1 MKQKLQ
7 LKGDTNET
15 RVHRQEDFFEEK
27 QPTAVP
33 PLQNDSSAVQDD
45 LVENEVVEDDV
56 VPENH
61 DNVTENVPAKKK
73 NQVLI
78 SFSPP

>member
-1 MKQKLQ
+1 MKKKLQ

-15 RVHRQEDFFEEK
+15 RVQRQEDLFDEK

-33 PLQNDSSAVQDD
+33 PLQNDGFALQDD

-56 VPENH
+56 VPDNH
-61 DNVTENVPAKKK
+61 NVPAKKK

-78 SFSPP
+78 CFSPP